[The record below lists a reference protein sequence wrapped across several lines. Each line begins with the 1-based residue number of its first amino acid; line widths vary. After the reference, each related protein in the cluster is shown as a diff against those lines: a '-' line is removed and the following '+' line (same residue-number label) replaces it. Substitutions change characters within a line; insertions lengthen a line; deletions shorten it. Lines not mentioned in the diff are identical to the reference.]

1 MGRATLRALVSPSQR
16 RDRAPPTQQQS
27 RCPATRI
34 ARGPEAVFFVLA
46 TDEHGDT
53 HMATTFWQG
62 RSSDAAPAGS
72 SFWSAG
78 HRPTLI
84 AAFLYFDLAFM
95 VWVILGPLAP
105 EIARTLHLTAAQK
118 GLMVATPTLAGAVL
132 RLVNGL
138 LVDRIGPK
146 RSGAISQLIVIGG
159 LLSAWLL
166 GVDSF
171 GGTLVLGVILGFAGA
186 SFAIALPL
194 ASRWYPAEH
203 QGKAMGIAG
212 MGNSGTVF
220 ASLFA
225 PMLAKLFGWNAVLGL
240 ACIPLAIVF
249 VAYMILAKDAPNA
262 PAPKRFA
269 AYLEPLKIGDAWW
282 MMLFYSVTFGGF
294 VGLAASLPIYFT
306 DRFGLTTVM
315 AGYATAACVFA
326 GSLVRPIGGTVAD
339 AIGGVKA
346 LSVVYIVAA
355 LALAG
360 VSGAPTVETA
370 LGLFVV
376 AMLALGA
383 GNGAVFQL
391 VPQRFAAEIGVMT
404 GLVGMAGGIGGFYL
418 ASSLG
423 FAKQLTGSFAPG
435 FLIFAALAL
444 VAFACLTAVK
454 GRWRSTWDAAAR
466 GVRI

>member
-1 MGRATLRALVSPSQR
+1 
-16 RDRAPPTQQQS
+16 
-27 RCPATRI
+27 
-34 ARGPEAVFFVLA
+34 
-46 TDEHGDT
+46 
-53 HMATTFWQG
+53 MATIYWRG
-62 RSSDAAPAGS
+62 EKAADRR
-72 SFWSAG
+72 SFWNAG

-95 VWVILGPLAP
+95 VWVLLGPLAP
-105 EIARTLHLTAAQK
+105 EIAKTLALTPAQK
-118 GLMVATPTLAGAVL
+118 GLMVATPTLAGAIL
-132 RLVNGL
+132 RVVNGL

-146 RSGAISQLIVIGG
+146 LAGAISQVIVIAG
-159 LLSAWLL
+159 LATAWKM

-171 GGTLVLGVILGFAGA
+171 GGTLALGVILGFAGA

-212 MGNSGTVF
+212 MGNSGTVL

-225 PMLAKLFGWNAVLGL
+225 PTLAKLFGWNAVLGL
-240 ACIPLAIVF
+240 ACIPLTIVF
-249 VAYMILAKDAPNA
+249 FVYLTMAKDAPNA
-262 PAPKRFA
+262 PAPRSIL
-269 AYLEPLKIGDAWW
+269 AYLQPLKSADAWW
-282 MMLFYSVTFGGF
+282 MMAFYSVTFGGF

-306 DRFGLTTVM
+306 DRFGLTTVT
-315 AGYATAACVFA
+315 AGYCTAACVFA
-326 GSLVRPIGGTVAD
+326 GSLIRPIGGALAD
-339 AIGGVKA
+339 RIGGVKT
-346 LSVVYIVAA
+346 LSVVYVAA
-355 LALAG
+355 AAALAG
-360 VSGAPTVETA
+360 VSVAPTVQSA

-391 VPQRFAAEIGVMT
+391 VPQRFQAEIGVMT

-423 FAKQLTGSFAPG
+423 FAKQLTGTYQPG
-435 FLIFAALAL
+435 FLIFAGLAL
-444 VAFACLTAVK
+444 LACAGITVAKTK
-454 GRWRSTWDAAAR
+454 WRRTWAAAA